1 MKLKVGA
8 IKQKMM
14 KKCLDKEDTDQFWYE
29 ISFNVS
35 VDPFFVGK
43 KREKEALLVGKV
55 RIDTPLFGRNG
66 KEP

>member
-29 ISFNVS
+29 ISFNV
-35 VDPFFVGK
+35 DPFLLAK
-43 KREKEALLVGKV
+43 KEKRK
-55 RIDTPLFGRNG
+55 LF
-66 KEP
+66 